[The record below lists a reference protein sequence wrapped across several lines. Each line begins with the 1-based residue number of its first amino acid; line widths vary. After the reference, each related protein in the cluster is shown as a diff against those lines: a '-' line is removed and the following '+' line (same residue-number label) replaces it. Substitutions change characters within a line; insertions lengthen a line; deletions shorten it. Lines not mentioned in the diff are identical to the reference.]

1 MTDNRKRHSEGETPK
16 QPHRRRAD
24 SGRTAH
30 GGGTGRRPAPQPRR
44 RPSVSD
50 RTRTGHSPAQDAAAG
65 RTVPRSEQARS
76 AHGSRPHTAH
86 PSEQQPARRTA
97 PQGSRPNRRIPEN
110 ERASRAARRAQGEQ
124 ERRAAGKAPAANVP
138 GAGAAAGRHTRPA
151 ADAHGAAARHEAGA
165 GRHDAPQ
172 PASSAPHRR
181 PAGQGAAPQRR
192 RQAAGSARTP
202 GAAPR
207 ARRAAESSNPVLR
220 AIRRFQP
227 YDSAT
232 GNGETPAEQ
241 AAERARSPY
250 YDWLVKAFAVVLGI
264 GLVLGL
270 LLFLRPTVSA
280 SENRTLTQFPQFT
293 WDSFLNGE
301 WTKGISTW
309 YSDTY
314 PFRDQLISLDQ
325 AFNSLYGINTDT
337 QMYGG
342 VTHTD
347 AIPDSGSS
355 SSDASS
361 DSAKTPAKLPKDY
374 NASDLENAVEGQ
386 VTEGLYV
393 KDGAAYAGYG
403 FTKDAA
409 TTYADAINTAHD
421 ALDGTTQVYSIL
433 VPNNSA
439 VLLSDDELKAMGGS
453 DQGQAIN
460 YYYSLYKDDVKTID
474 TLDTLKQH
482 KDEYLYFRTDHHW
495 TSLAAYYVYQKF
507 CEAKGMDSHDI
518 GTFKEVDFS
527 GFLGSYYS
535 KLNTPAMKANPDT
548 VQAWIP
554 NDTNKMTYTDSSG
567 NTVKW
572 NVIRKDVKDWA
583 ANSKYSCFIGGD
595 QPWAEIHN
603 PKIDDGSSCLVLK
616 ESYGNSFVPW
626 LVDHYQTVYIAD
638 FRYTTQNVA
647 DFCKEHNVN
656 DLIVINNIQIIGSTE
671 VAGKIQS
678 LLTPTS
684 SETDSSS
691 SDDSDGSESAASDGS

>member
-1 MTDNRKRHSEGETPK
+1 MAERRDNRYESGRHDG
-16 QPHRRRAD
+16 PHRRQ
-24 SGRTAH
+24 S
-30 GGGTGRRPAPQPRR
+30 GGTRAPRTGNRNASPDAAPRPARR
-44 RPSVSD
+44 SVGED
-50 RTRTGHSPAQDAAAG
+50 RR
-65 RTVPRSEQARS
+65 
-76 AHGSRPHTAH
+76 
-86 PSEQQPARRTA
+86 QPARSHARVAPAEHRA
-97 PQGSRPNRRIPEN
+97 PQDTPRRSVN
-110 ERASRAARRAQGEQ
+110 DRRQQ
-124 ERRAAGKAPAANVP
+124 AAGKPADRRV
-138 GAGAAAGRHTRPA
+138 RRERP
-151 ADAHGAAARHEAGA
+151 
-165 GRHDAPQ
+165 
-172 PASSAPHRR
+172 
-181 PAGQGAAPQRR
+181 QGAAPDRRNPETRRRSAPRTAQAHPTRGTATTGGGVRRAAPGTRRR
-192 RQAAGSARTP
+192 RQDAG
-202 GAAPR
+202 
-207 ARRAAESSNPVLR
+207 ENPLLR

-227 YDSAT
+227 YDSVSPD
-232 GNGETPAEQ
+232 NETPAEQ
-241 AAERARSPY
+241 AEERARSPY
-250 YDWLVKAFAVVLGI
+250 YDWLLKAFAIVLAT

-293 WDSFLNGE
+293 WDSFLSGD

-314 PFRDQLISLDQ
+314 PFRDQLIALDQ
-325 AFNSLYGINTDT
+325 SFNSLFGINTDT

-342 VTHTD
+342 VTKTD
-347 AIPDSGSS
+347 AIPDSGST
-355 SSDASS
+355 DADAASS
-361 DSAKTPAKLPKDY
+361 AEKEPAKLPQDY

-403 FTKDAA
+403 FTKEAA

-460 YYYSLYKDDVKTID
+460 YYYSLYKDGVRTID

-507 CEAKGMDSHDI
+507 CESKGIDAQDI
-518 GTFKEVDFS
+518 ADFKEVDFS
-527 GFLGSYYS
+527 GFLGSYYT
-535 KLNTPAMKANPDT
+535 KLNTPAMKQNPDT

-554 NDTNKMTYTDSSG
+554 QDTNKMTYTDSSG
-567 NTVKW
+567 NTVDW

-638 FRYTTQNVA
+638 FRYTTVNVA

-678 LLTPTS
+678 LLTPTGK
-684 SETDSSS
+684 EED
-691 SDDSDGSESAASDGS
+691 ASDGSGDTGSSGN

>member
-1 MTDNRKRHSEGETPK
+1 MTDNRNRYSKGKTPK
-16 QPHRRRAD
+16 QPHRRRAND
-24 SGRTAH
+24 GRAARENGTA
-30 GGGTGRRPAPQPRR
+30 RRPDPQPRR
-44 RPSVSD
+44 RPSVND
-50 RTRTGHSPAQDAAAG
+50 RTRSGRPSMQNASAERTAARGAQHCPVQDG
-65 RTVPRSEQARS
+65 
-76 AHGSRPHTAH
+76 RPHAASQSRREPAH
-86 PSEQQPARRTA
+86 RPV
-97 PQGSRPNRRIPEN
+97 PQGSPSARNR
-110 ERASRAARRAQGEQ
+110 SQ
-124 ERRAAGKAPAANVP
+124 V
-138 GAGAAAGRHTRPA
+138 
-151 ADAHGAAARHEAGA
+151 
-165 GRHDAPQ
+165 
-172 PASSAPHRR
+172 ASSTRRHSAAPH
-181 PAGQGAAPQRR
+181 
-192 RQAAGSARTP
+192 
-202 GAAPR
+202 
-207 ARRAAESSNPVLR
+207 ARRAAVSTNPLLR
-220 AIRRFQP
+220 AIQRFQP

-232 GNGETPAEQ
+232 SDNKTPAEQ
-241 AAERARSPY
+241 TVERARSPY

-264 GLVLGL
+264 GLILGL

-280 SENRTLTQFPQFT
+280 SENRMLTQFPQFT
-293 WDSFLNGE
+293 WDSFLNGD

-355 SSDASS
+355 DSPSSSE
-361 DSAKTPAKLPKDY
+361 KTPAKLPKDY

-460 YYYSLYKDDVKTID
+460 YYYSLYKDGVKTID

-507 CEAKGMDSHDI
+507 CEAKGIDPHNIDN
-518 GTFKEVDFS
+518 FKEVDFS

-678 LLTPTS
+678 LLTPTG
-684 SETDSSS
+684 SETDSGS
-691 SDDSDGSESAASDGS
+691 SDDSDRSESTVSNGN

>member
-1 MTDNRKRHSEGETPK
+1 MADKRDIRHGGKRPDE
-16 QPHRRRAD
+16 PHRRRAGD
-24 SGRTAH
+24 ERMPHADGRN
-30 GGGTGRRPAPQPRR
+30 
-44 RPSVSD
+44 
-50 RTRTGHSPAQDAAAG
+50 
-65 RTVPRSEQARS
+65 
-76 AHGSRPHTAH
+76 GSRNAEPR
-86 PSEQQPARRTA
+86 PARRSIGENRRQPVRGHARTA
-97 PQGSRPNRRIPEN
+97 PTEHSVTRDAPRRSVNDARRRAADKPVNHRNRQEDARGGGPNRRAPETGH
-110 ERASRAARRAQGEQ
+110 RGTYPAAQPHRTRGN
-124 ERRAAGKAPAANVP
+124 RAAGKATTRKAAS
-138 GAGAAAGRHTRPA
+138 
-151 ADAHGAAARHEAGA
+151 AAR
-165 GRHDAPQ
+165 R
-172 PASSAPHRR
+172 
-181 PAGQGAAPQRR
+181 QG
-192 RQAAGSARTP
+192 G
-202 GAAPR
+202 G
-207 ARRAAESSNPVLR
+207 ESPLLR

-227 YDSAT
+227 YDSVAPD
-232 GNGETPAEQ
+232 NETPAKR
-241 AAERARSPY
+241 AAERARAPY
-250 YDWLVKAFAVVLGI
+250 YDWLVKAFAIVLGA

-293 WDSFLNGE
+293 WESFVSGD
-301 WTKGISTW
+301 WTKGVSTW

-314 PFRDQLISLDQ
+314 PFRDQLIALDQ
-325 AFNSLYGINTDT
+325 SFNSLYGINTDT

-342 VTHTD
+342 VTQTD
-347 AIPDSGSS
+347 AIPDSGSTDA
-355 SSDASS
+355 DASS
-361 DSAKTPAKLPKDY
+361 SAGKEPAKLPQDY
-374 NASDLENAVEGQ
+374 NASDLENAVQGQ

-403 FTKDAA
+403 FTKEAA

-421 ALDGTTQVYSIL
+421 ALGGTTQVYSIL

-460 YYYSLYKDDVKTID
+460 YYYSLYKDGVKTID

-495 TSLAAYYVYQKF
+495 TSLAAYYVYRAF
-507 CEAKGMDSHDI
+507 CESKGIDAQDI
-518 GTFKEVDFS
+518 ADFKEVDFS
-527 GFLGSYYS
+527 GFLGSYYT
-535 KLNTPAMKANPDT
+535 KLNTPAMKQNPDT

-554 NDTNKMTYTDSSG
+554 KDTNKMTYTDSGG
-567 NTVKW
+567 NTVDW

-595 QPWAEIHN
+595 QPWAEIRN

-638 FRYTTQNVA
+638 FRYTTVNVA
-647 DFCKEHNVN
+647 DFCKEHNVT

-678 LLTPTS
+678 LLTPTNKEQDDNPNGSGDTGS
-684 SETDSSS
+684 S
-691 SDDSDGSESAASDGS
+691 GN